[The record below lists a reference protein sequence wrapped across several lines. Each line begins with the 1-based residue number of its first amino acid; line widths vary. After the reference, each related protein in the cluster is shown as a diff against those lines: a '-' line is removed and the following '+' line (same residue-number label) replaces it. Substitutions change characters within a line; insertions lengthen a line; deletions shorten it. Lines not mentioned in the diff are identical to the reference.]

1 MQDFDRPDSNPI
13 GLVIWTVSNFCG
25 IFVMVVVVEVPPLPF
40 VWFRMGCRGSHQREI
55 PHDELLG
62 LDLEGGRGLECD
74 FCIKVEGS
82 D

>member
-1 MQDFDRPDSNPI
+1 
-13 GLVIWTVSNFCG
+13 
-25 IFVMVVVVEVPPLPF
+25 MVVVVEVPPLPF